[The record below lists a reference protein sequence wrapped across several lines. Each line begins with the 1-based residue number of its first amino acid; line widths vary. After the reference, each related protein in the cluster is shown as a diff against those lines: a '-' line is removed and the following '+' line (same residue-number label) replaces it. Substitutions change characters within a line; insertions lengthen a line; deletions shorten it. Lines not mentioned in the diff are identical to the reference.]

1 MISVTKEHGMEG
13 SRSAPSTPS
22 KKRRGDRYIPAREG
36 VNLESA
42 FRFAGEIPQGDVK
55 STYNQLL
62 RMELSTPSTSSSSPE
77 RDNQSFT
84 SIPST
89 PNRMRSTGVLKYSP
103 SKKLFPR
110 PGSAETYSTS
120 PVRLE
125 SQRLLLQPRK
135 KPRSIPSSPYKV
147 LDAPDLADD
156 FYLNLIDWGAQNKVA
171 VGLGKFVYIWDAL
184 TGDVNEVTRLES
196 DEVASVSWIRQGTHL
211 AVGTLRGY
219 VQIWDVET
227 NQRLRQMQGHSDR
240 ASSLSWN
247 EHILSSGSRDYS
259 ILHRDVRIADPYI
272 ERLTAHSGEVCGLR
286 WNLETNQ
293 LASGCNGNQLI
304 VWDHLSPR
312 PLYHFHNH
320 TAAVKALAW
329 SPHQRGLLASGGG
342 SSDRSIRFWNTL
354 TGRNI
359 STHQTSSQVCN
370 LAWSL
375 NTRELISTHGY
386 SDNYIA
392 IWKYPQMDTVA
403 TLMGHSVRVLYLAMS
418 PDGNSLATGAGD
430 ETLRLWNINDGTQAH
445 ENITPLDLFRQLR

>member
-1 MISVTKEHGMEG
+1 MEG

-22 KKRRGDRYIPAREG
+22 KKRRADRYIPAREG
-36 VNLESA
+36 INLQSA
-42 FRFAGEIPQGDVK
+42 FGFAGELPEGDVE

-77 RDNQSFT
+77 RDVQSVKSMPT
-84 SIPST
+84 SPH
-89 PNRMRSTGVLKYSP
+89 RMRSPGVLKYSP
-103 SKKLFPR
+103 SKRLFPN
-110 PGSAETYSTS
+110 PASAEAYSTS

-125 SQRLLLQPRK
+125 SQRLLLQPRR
-135 KPRSIPSSPYKV
+135 KPRSIPSAPYKV

-156 FYLNLIDWGAQNKVA
+156 FYLNLVDWGAQNKVA
-171 VGLGKFVYIWDAL
+171 VGLGRFVYVWDAL
-184 TGDVNEVTRLES
+184 TGDVQEVTRLDI
-196 DEVASVSWIRQGTHL
+196 DEVTSVSWIRQGTHL
-211 AVGTLRGY
+211 AVGTLKGY
-219 VQIWDVET
+219 VQIWDVEKG
-227 NQRLRQMQGHSDR
+227 QRLRQMVGHSDR

-259 ILHRDVRIADPYI
+259 ILHRDVRVPEPYI
-272 ERLTAHSGEVCGLR
+272 ERLSVHTGEVCGLR

-304 VWDHLSPR
+304 VWDNLSTR
-312 PLYHFHNH
+312 PLHRFNDH

-386 SDNYIA
+386 SDNYVA
-392 IWKYPQMDTVA
+392 LWKYPQMETVA
-403 TLMGHSVRVLYLAMS
+403 TLTGHAVRVLYLAMS
-418 PDGNSLATGAGD
+418 PDGKSIATGAGD
-430 ETLRLWNINDGTQAH
+430 ETLRLWSINDGTQAR
-445 ENITPLDLFRQLR
+445 ENITPLNLFGQLR